1 MRCRVRLEDNIQ
13 RAVFQHIR
21 ARGVPGLVAW
31 HTPNGG
37 ARKSI
42 EAAILQ
48 GLGVRAGVSDVIAVH
63 DGKVFA
69 LELKSEDGRPTDAQL
84 EFLEDMNKAG
94 AFTEICYGI
103 DAALNRL
110 ELWGLL
116 RGRLVP

>member
-1 MRCRVRLEDNIQ
+1 MRRRARPGDNIQ
-13 RAVFQHIR
+13 RAVFHHVR

-37 ARKSI
+37 ARSPI
-42 EAAILQ
+42 EAAILK

-63 DGKVFA
+63 DSKVFA

-84 EFLEDMNKAG
+84 EFLADIEKCG
-94 AFTEICYGI
+94 AFTAICYGI